1 MEELKPQLFNEKIN
15 LNDNDMCT
23 ICCEKFVLGVSEVSV
38 TPCSHVFHH
47 ECIEKWIKEKITDPL
62 CPNCKF
68 SFLKYMENP
77 TKIQIEKSENLKINI
92 NDNEKEKNN
101 NNNNSNEN
109 KKNEEENIPS
119 SDQMRI
125 NTIFM
130 NNENNIDNNNIE
142 GSVHISDEGN
152 NNT

>member
-1 MEELKPQLFNEKIN
+1 MIMRKKKIIIIIQ
-15 LNDNDMCT
+15 M
-23 ICCEKFVLGVSEVSV
+23 
-38 TPCSHVFHH
+38 
-47 ECIEKWIKEKITDPL
+47 KI
-62 CPNCKF
+62 
-68 SFLKYMENP
+68 
-77 TKIQIEKSENLKINI
+77 
-92 NDNEKEKNN
+92 
-101 NNNNSNEN
+101 

-152 NNT
+152 NNN